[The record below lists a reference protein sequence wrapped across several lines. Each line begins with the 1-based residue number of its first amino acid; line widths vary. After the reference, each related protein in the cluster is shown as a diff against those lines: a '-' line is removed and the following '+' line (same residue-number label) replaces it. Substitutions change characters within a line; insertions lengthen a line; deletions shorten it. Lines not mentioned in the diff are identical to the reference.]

1 LQQHLTYW
9 PVDEYERLSRLLK
22 PAEEGTGTT
31 TTVRVWPLKADKNWL
46 RLQLPRRPQEA
57 VERVKRVSGR
67 RYSKANQ
74 CWLIPNNQQ
83 LLEELSEDLKVMGLG
98 VKVNGKVLTVPLKRK
113 NWTERQAH
121 LVSGLS
127 GPTEQVIK
135 TYTDYLIGMRYS
147 WQTIKSYTS
156 FFRRF
161 VDLFGPKELPDLE
174 YPVIQDYFN
183 DVAKDDIAHSTLNQ
197 YINAVKFYYEKVLDR
212 PRKVYA
218 VKRPRKQEKLP
229 VVLSKGEVKRVFKQ
243 LSNLK
248 HRTMV
253 WLAYSGGLRLSEVC
267 NLRPEHV
274 DFEREQLRICNSK
287 GGRDRIMRLSEEIS
301 RLLKEYIRAYEP
313 KEWLFAGQMKGEPY
327 SNSSLQK
334 VFRRAKE
341 KAGIS
346 KRVTFH
352 SLRHSYATHLLETG
366 TDLRLIKELL
376 GHKDIKTT
384 LRYTHVSKRNLMSV
398 RSPLDDLFDD
408 EEEKGDKRG
417 E

>member
-1 LQQHLTYW
+1 
-9 PVDEYERLSRLLK
+9 
-22 PAEEGTGTT
+22 
-31 TTVRVWPLKADKNWL
+31 
-46 RLQLPRRPQEA
+46 
-57 VERVKRVSGR
+57 
-67 RYSKANQ
+67 
-74 CWLIPNNQQ
+74 
-83 LLEELSEDLKVMGLG
+83 
-98 VKVNGKVLTVPLKRK
+98 
-113 NWTERQAH
+113 
-121 LVSGLS
+121 
-127 GPTEQVIK
+127 
-135 TYTDYLIGMRYS
+135 
-147 WQTIKSYTS
+147 
-156 FFRRF
+156 
-161 VDLFGPKELPDLE
+161 
-174 YPVIQDYFN
+174 
-183 DVAKDDIAHSTLNQ
+183 
-197 YINAVKFYYEKVLDR
+197 
-212 PRKVYA
+212 
-218 VKRPRKQEKLP
+218 
-229 VVLSKGEVKRVFKQ
+229 
-243 LSNLK
+243 
-248 HRTMV
+248 MV